1 MPITKS
7 AKKSMRVSRSKRTR
21 NINQKTKLKEIL
33 KHANEKNLSQ
43 AYSLIDKASKK
54 HLVHKNKA
62 ARLKSSLAKKFGST
76 KTAAPIKKLTKSAKA
91 KKNLK
96 KNANK

>member
-7 AKKSMRVSRSKRTR
+7 AKKSMRVGFAKRTR
-21 NINQKTKLKEIL
+21 NVSQKTKLKEVL
-33 KHANEKNLSQ
+33 KEVNEKNLSE
-43 AYSLIDKASKK
+43 AYSYIDKASKK
-54 HLVHKNKA
+54 HLIHKNKA
-62 ARLKSSLAKKFGST
+62 ARLKSSLAKKFKNVKTT
-76 KTAAPIKKLTKSAKA
+76 KAIKVTKPKA